1 MDHVDTVIIGAGVV
15 GLSLAARLS
24 QTRPVLVIDQMGQ
37 FGEHTSS
44 RNSEVIHAGLY
55 YDAHSLKARLCVRGK
70 ALLYEHCERFHV
82 PAKRLGKI
90 LFARTAAE
98 QDKLAAIEA
107 QAKRNGVHDLTPL
120 SQAQIAEMAPGLRAS
135 AALFSPS
142 TGIVDSHQLML
153 SLVHQLEH
161 AGGNLVCH
169 TRFDSAQPTAN
180 GFNVTLDCDGEDFM
194 LSCNTLINAGG
205 LFAQDN
211 AKRIHGLAA
220 NHIPQSHLCRGQYF
234 CYQGSHPFHHLI
246 YPMPEQHGL
255 GIHATLD
262 MAGQLRFGPDTQFI
276 DKLDYQ
282 LDAQAKA
289 RFVAAIQSYWPA
301 LDPERLQPDYAGIR
315 PKLYLD
321 QGQDFVIEGH
331 QHHGINGLINLFGI
345 ESPGLTASLAIA
357 EYVEAQLKR

>member
-1 MDHVDTVIIGAGVV
+1 MDHIDTVIIGAGVV
-15 GLSLAARLS
+15 GLAIAARLS
-24 QTRPVLVIDQMGQ
+24 QTRSVLVIDQMGQ

-55 YDAHSLKARLCVRGK
+55 YAEHSLKARLCVRGK
-70 ALLYEHCERFHV
+70 ALLYAHCERFHV
-82 PAKRLGKI
+82 PVKRLGKI
-90 LFARTAAE
+90 LFARTTHE
-98 QDKLAAIEA
+98 LDKLAAIEA

-120 SQAQIAEMAPGLRAS
+120 SQTQIANMAPGLHTS

-169 TRFDSAQPTAN
+169 TRFESAEKTAS
-180 GFNVTLDCDGEDFM
+180 GFALTLNCDGAPFE

-211 AKRIHGLAA
+211 AQRIAGLGKDQ
-220 NHIPQSHLCRGQYF
+220 IPQSHLCRGQYF
-234 CYQGSHPFHHLI
+234 CYQGPHPFNHLI

-282 LDAQAKA
+282 VDAQAKA
-289 RFVAAIQSYWPA
+289 RFVQAIQSYWPA
-301 LDPERLQPDYAGIR
+301 LDPERLHPDYAGIR
-315 PKLYLD
+315 PKLSREK
-321 QGQDFVIEGH
+321 GQDFMIEGH
-331 QHHGINGLINLFGI
+331 QHHQVEGLINLFGI

-357 EYVEAQLKR
+357 EYVEVQL